1 MHFCDDPPGLLE
13 RLDIYTVSD
22 LASLTIIGAV
32 YHVEA
37 GVKIVMRMCKIWGGG
52 TVVHT
57 EVGGGLLRS
66 PDALT

>member
-32 YHVEA
+32 YHVET
-37 GVKIVMRMCKIWGGG
+37 GVKIVMCMCKIWGRGAQWS
-52 TVVHT
+52 TQRVV
-57 EVGGGLLRS
+57 VRC
-66 PDALT
+66 